1 MNYDLLDLIGDSKRE
16 IKKENKRKLHVLLD
30 KYGSVEEIER
40 SGELKDGFELDFARV
55 DGALEEVLE
64 ERRRGYREPK
74 SYSNEVLRS
83 NIKSPNS
90 FLPDDEDFSLEGLI
104 LNDKQ
109 RKVIDK
115 LDMNTQL
122 TVIKALREQQGV
134 EKPKPKKMEQE
145 KSKRESD
152 VLNEKDA
159 KANREIKIADNEYAG
174 IKSDASYTSKLE
186 DDDLNIDSN
195 KFNQDVFI
203 NQTMRPFIETEEG
216 LQDYPYLDTNGLI
229 TIGVGA
235 NIDDNPLSMDW
246 YYKNP
251 DTGKLRHLDKNNPDD
266 LRLIKE
272 ELSYLEKEKEKLPYN
287 EKKKTRENNYV
298 AKYYM
303 DKTNLRVSSEYVN
316 REYYKRAKEA
326 VNNIQNTIKRYNKDP
341 EKQNDIPAFHKLP
354 QPLQIVMMDM
364 MYNMGQTRFD
374 YIITYGKDGKK
385 RGYPRFWD
393 AVANRDVDK
402 MIKECVRN
410 GLPER
415 NKKNQERLRKLKD
428 VVY

>member
-1 MNYDLLDLIGDSKRE
+1 MSFNLLDLISDSKIATKR
-16 IKKENKRKLHVLLD
+16 ENKKKLHKLLD
-30 KYGSVEEIER
+30 KYGSIEEIER
-40 SGELKDGFELDFARV
+40 SGDLKDGFELDFAKI

-64 ERRRGYREPK
+64 ERRRGYGEPK
-74 SYSNEVLRS
+74 VLRNEALRS
-83 NIKSPNS
+83 NARASNS
-90 FLPDDEDFSLEGLI
+90 LLPDDEDFSLEGLI

-134 EKPKPKKMEQE
+134 EKPKPKKKELE
-145 KSKRESD
+145 KSKSESD
-152 VLNEKDA
+152 VLREKVD
-159 KANREIKIADNEYAG
+159 KENREIKLADNEYSG
-174 IKSDASYTSKLE
+174 TKSDASYTSKLE

-203 NQTMRPFIETEEG
+203 NKTMRPFIVKEEG
-216 LQDYPYLDTNGLI
+216 LHDYPYLDTNGLI

-235 NIDDNPLSMDW
+235 NINNNPLSMDW

-272 ELSYLEKEKEKLPYN
+272 ELSYLEKEKEKLPYD
-287 EKKKTRENNYV
+287 EKKKTWKNNYV
-298 AKYYM
+298 AEYYEEI
-303 DKTNLRVSSEYVN
+303 TNLRVSEEYLN
-316 REYYKRAKEA
+316 REYYKRAKDA
-326 VNNIQNTIKRYNKDP
+326 VNNIQNTIKRYNKDSK
-341 EKQNDIPAFHKLP
+341 KQNDIPDFHKLP
-354 QPLQIVMMDM
+354 QPLQFVLMDM

-374 YIITYGKDGKK
+374 YITHTEKDGKK

-393 AVANRDVDK
+393 AVANRDLTS
-402 MIKECVRN
+402 MIKECARD
-410 GLPER
+410 GLPKR
-415 NKKNQERLRKLKD
+415 NKATQDMLRKLKN
-428 VVY
+428 VRY